1 MSAAP
6 RSICLLRLSALGD
19 VTHVVPL
26 VRTLQRH
33 WPDTALTWIIGH
45 PEHRLLEGL
54 DGVEFIVYDKRT
66 GFGGLRT
73 LWRRIAGRR
82 FDVLLHMQLALR
94 ANVLA
99 AGIRADRRIGYDAA
113 RSKEGHSLVIR
124 ERIPTGGHHVLDV
137 LGSFAQPLGLHQNRV
152 EWRLPI
158 PPDARAWA
166 EEHLPDT
173 GAPTLIVS
181 PCASHPL
188 RNWAAERYAAV
199 ADHAAAR
206 GWRVA
211 LCGGRSKLERSTA
224 NAIIENMHSPAIDL
238 VGKDTLKQF
247 TALLARADALLA
259 PDSGPVHIANAVGT
273 PVLGL
278 YACTDARRSGP
289 YSDLRWT
296 VDHYE
301 EAARKFFRRSPSSL
315 RWGQRIEIPGVMELI
330 SVEEVITRF
339 DALRAH
345 LETVS

>member
-1 MSAAP
+1 MPAAP

-19 VTHVVPL
+19 ATHVVPL

-33 WPDTALTWIIGH
+33 WPSTALTWIIGH

-66 GFGGLRT
+66 GISGLRA
-73 LWRRIAGRR
+73 LWRGLAGRR
-82 FDVLLHMQLALR
+82 FDALLHMQLALR
-94 ANVLA
+94 ANILA
-99 AGIRADRRIGYDAA
+99 AGIHADRRIGYDHA
-113 RSKEGHSLVIR
+113 RSKEGHSLIVR
-124 ERIPTGGHHVLDV
+124 ERIPAGGHHVLDV
-137 LGSFAQPLGLHQNRV
+137 IGSFAEPLGLHQDRV
-152 EWRLPI
+152 EWRMPI
-158 PPDARAWA
+158 PPEAHAWA
-166 EEHLPDT
+166 AEHLPDST
-173 GAPTLIVS
+173 APALIIS

-199 ADHAAAR
+199 ADHAAAN
-206 GWRVA
+206 GWRIV

-247 TALLARADALLA
+247 CALLARADALLA

-296 VDHYE
+296 VDHYQD
-301 EAARKFFRRSPSSL
+301 AAQKFLRRSTATL
-315 RWGQRIEIPGVMELI
+315 RWGRRIEIPGVMELI
-330 SVEEVITRF
+330 CVEEVIARF

-345 LETVS
+345 REATA